1 MLGAWSSCLSQDS
14 SNRARPDPADPEKKH
29 LQYLDKM
36 SQLRVHLGIPKRTCS
51 PNLQNGDGRT
61 RMGSGFSGVFL
72 ADSQVSRRFPRF
84 HLKNRRTFT
93 LFTKLMARLDAV
105 AARQRVSSS
114 QLYAIELDAFNHIM
128 SYANSMGSMYLPALC
143 YFYARSIQ
151 ER

>member
-1 MLGAWSSCLSQDS
+1 MLGAWSSCLSWDS

-61 RMGSGFSGVFL
+61 QMGSGFSGVFL

-84 HLKNRRTFT
+84 HLKMAGEPIR
-93 LFTKLMARLDAV
+93 LFRKVDDSGGNLT
-105 AARQRVSSS
+105 
-114 QLYAIELDAFNHIM
+114 E
-128 SYANSMGSMYLPALC
+128 G
-143 YFYARSIQ
+143 
-151 ER
+151 